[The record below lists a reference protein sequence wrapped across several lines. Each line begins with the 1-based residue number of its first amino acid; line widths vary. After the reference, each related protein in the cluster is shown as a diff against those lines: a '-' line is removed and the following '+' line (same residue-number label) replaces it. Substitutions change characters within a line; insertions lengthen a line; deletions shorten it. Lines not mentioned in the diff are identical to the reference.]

1 MEQLRYDGLPDNGLP
16 DDELPQAFWQGVA
29 EFQQGEFYACHD
41 TLEAL
46 WFEAQEPHKTFL
58 QGILQIAVA
67 CYHLGNQNWRGAVIL
82 LGEGSRRLMSYR
94 PEYEGIDV
102 EALVTTSTEFL
113 SYLQSLGPER
123 VSEASSLVERSG
135 LLPDNLQGN
144 LPNNLPNRLQDS
156 IGLAPAVPL
165 LRRWKV

>member
-1 MEQLRYDGLPDNGLP
+1 VEQLNRDNLS
-16 DDELPQAFWQGVA
+16 DDSLSDDKLPQAFWQGVE

-46 WFEAQEPHKTFL
+46 WIESQEPNKTFL

-102 EALVTTSTEFL
+102 ETLAITSTEFL
-113 SYLQSLGPER
+113 KYLQSLGPER
-123 VSEASSLVERSG
+123 VSEASPLVERSG
-135 LLPDNLQGN
+135 LFSDNLQDK
-144 LPNNLPNRLQDS
+144 LQDN
-156 IGLAPAVPL
+156 INPAPAMPL
-165 LRRWKV
+165 LRRWKI

>member
-1 MEQLRYDGLPDNGLP
+1 MNALVPDGLSDDGWLGERLP
-16 DDELPQAFWQGVA
+16 PEFWQGIEA
-29 EFQQGEFYACHD
+29 FQQGEFYACHD

-46 WFEAQEPHKTFL
+46 WIEAQEPHKTFL

-102 EALVTTSTEFL
+102 EALVTTSAEFL

-123 VSEASSLVERSG
+123 VSEASPLVERSC
-135 LLPDNLQGN
+135 LLQENLPDNLQD
-144 LPNNLPNRLQDS
+144 NRAS
-156 IGLAPAVPL
+156 APAVPL
-165 LRRWKV
+165 LRRWKR

>member
-1 MEQLRYDGLPDNGLP
+1 MEQLRHDGLPDNGLP

-29 EFQQGEFYACHD
+29 EFQRGEFYACHD

-102 EALVTTSTEFL
+102 EALVTTSAEFL

-123 VSEASSLVERSG
+123 VSEVSALVERLG
-135 LLPDNLQGN
+135 LLPNN
-144 LPNNLPNRLQDS
+144 LPNNLPDRLQDNM
-156 IGLAPAVPL
+156 GLAPAVPL

>member
-1 MEQLRYDGLPDNGLP
+1 VEQLNCDSLSDDKLPP
-16 DDELPQAFWQGVA
+16 AFWQGVE
-29 EFQQGEFYACHD
+29 EFRQGEFYACHD

-46 WFEAQEPHKTFL
+46 WIEAQEPDKTFL

-113 SYLQSLGPER
+113 GYLQSLGPER
-123 VSEASSLVERSG
+123 VSEASPLVEHFGS
-135 LLPDNLQGN
+135 LPDNSQ
-144 LPNNLPNRLQDS
+144 NNLQDNLQDK
-156 IGLAPAVPL
+156 IGSAPAVPL
-165 LRRWKV
+165 LRRWKI

>member
-1 MEQLRYDGLPDNGLP
+1 VEPLNRDTPVEDGLPQN
-16 DDELPQAFWQGVA
+16 FWKGVA

-46 WFEAQEPHKTFL
+46 WIEAQEPNKTFL

-67 CYHLGNQNWRGAVIL
+67 CYHLSNQNWRGAVIL

-102 EALVTTSTEFL
+102 ETLVNTSTEFL
-113 SYLQSLGPER
+113 GYLQNLGPER
-123 VSEASSLVERSG
+123 VSEASPLVERSN
-135 LLPDNLQGN
+135 LLPDNLQDN
-144 LPNNLPNRLQDS
+144 VLDN
-156 IGLAPAVPL
+156 IGSAPAVPR
-165 LRRWKV
+165 LRRWKI